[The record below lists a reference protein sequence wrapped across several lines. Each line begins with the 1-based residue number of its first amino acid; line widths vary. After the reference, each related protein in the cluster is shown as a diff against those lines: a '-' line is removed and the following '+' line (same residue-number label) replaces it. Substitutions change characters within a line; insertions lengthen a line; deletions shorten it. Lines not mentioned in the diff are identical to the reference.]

1 MQQNRFLLYKSI
13 ENIEQML
20 YIVMEKYLFFKI
32 YMISK
37 RGENIQKDELIQFH
51 IFLLQLKNHLEEMID
66 NNDRLVFQSYK
77 KIDVTPHMIQKSKR
91 EHELAVFILSRDI
104 ADLLS
109 NNNHSGLEKISNK
122 LGQLSKRIMTEKEK
136 RLIIL

>member
-1 MQQNRFLLYKSI
+1 MFIFS
-13 ENIEQML
+13 E
-20 YIVMEKYLFFKI
+20 
-32 YMISK
+32 
-37 RGENIQKDELIQFH
+37 RGQIIQKDELIQFH
-51 IFLLQLKNHLEEMID
+51 MFLLQLKNHLEEMID

-109 NNNHSGLEKISNK
+109 NNNHPGLETVSKRLGKISE
-122 LGQLSKRIMTEKEK
+122 RFMTGK
-136 RLIIL
+136 